1 MNITSQSD
9 SVSADYILGSI
20 TLLIGNMLIW

>member
-1 MNITSQSD
+1 MNIESQSD
-9 SVSADYILGSI
+9 SVFGYILGSI